1 MGARLHTVE
10 GIEQMLQSKAQFVKA
25 GQLAPI
31 GRVCP
36 GFLGERCLNQD
47 VRDLGIG
54 RIAEFLHGG
63 SFAAG

>member
-1 MGARLHTVE
+1 
-10 GIEQMLQSKAQFVKA
+10 MLQSKAQFVKA

-47 VRDLGIG
+47 FRDLGISG
-54 RIAEFLHGG
+54 IAEFLHGG